1 MKYATSNEAY
11 AAYDRYNKIELK
23 LIEAKE
29 SFSNNTIDELTKA
42 KKSAEEAKSKFEKAY
57 QSNSTLRSTT
67 VKKMYDLNSNIDNA
81 IKQLNNIIS
90 TIDSNIAKCDAL
102 CTIASNE
109 MKYLQESEKNWFE
122 KLIT

>member
-11 AAYDRYNKIELK
+11 AACDRYNKIKLK
-23 LIEAKE
+23 LIEAKK

-90 TIDSNIAKCDAL
+90 TIDSNIAKCDTL
-102 CTIASNE
+102 WNIAFNE
-109 MKYLQESEKNWFE
+109 MKSLQESEKNWFD